1 MNPTNY
7 LYLSAILFSIGAV
20 GVIVRKNAIVVFMWV
35 MLAPGFAV
43 SAYAT
48 LEPTTRL
55 ITVAILRIVLR
66 I

>member
-1 MNPTNY
+1 MTPAASRVDVTP
-7 LYLSAILFSIGAV
+7 AA
-20 GVIVRKNAIVVFMWV
+20 VFMWV

>member
-1 MNPTNY
+1 
-7 LYLSAILFSIGAV
+7 
-20 GVIVRKNAIVVFMWV
+20 